1 LKKDQQIQEIDFT
14 NRYEK
19 DFEFAVVTNK
29 QALRD
34 DVPENIN
41 PFKPTRA
48 LYYSILFILEGN
60 GQHHIDFQRYNYK
73 RGSII
78 FVAKGQVQSFIR
90 NVNRR
95 AIFFGFTEKFLEKNT
110 LGSNLIQQINLYNY
124 HLYPPLLQLEESE
137 IHFFEVIANRIS
149 DEFHAPDDFATEE
162 IIASLLKM
170 FLLLA
175 ERIRKKTTYQ
185 SAHPTY
191 YPTFLNF
198 QKLLDQYLLTN
209 RKVIYYAQL
218 MQIST
223 KKLNRITQEVIQK
236 PAKQYIHE
244 RLIMEMKRLLMNT
257 DLSIKEIAYQSGFDE
272 PTNFVKYFKKE
283 TSMTPSSFRNNFN
296 KN

>member
-1 LKKDQQIQEIDFT
+1 MKKEPQIQEIDFT
-14 NRYEK
+14 NRYKK

-48 LYYSILFILEGN
+48 QYYSILFIIEGE
-60 GQHHIDFQRYNYK
+60 GQHFIDFQRYNYK

-78 FVAKGQVQSFIR
+78 FVEKGQIQAFEK
-90 NVNRR
+90 NTNRK

-137 IHFFEVIANRIS
+137 IHFFEVIANRIT
-149 DEFHAPDDFATEE
+149 DEFYAPDDFATEE

-175 ERIRKKTTYQ
+175 ERIRKKTVYK
-185 SAHPTY
+185 SVHPTY
-191 YPTFLNF
+191 YPTFLHF
-198 QKLLDQYLLTN
+198 QKLLAQHLLTN

-218 MQIST
+218 LQIST
-223 KKLNRITQEVIQK
+223 KKLNRITQEIIHK

-257 DLSIKEIAYQSGFDE
+257 NLSIKEIAYQTGFEE

-283 TSMTPSSFRNNFN
+283 TTITPSNFRNNFN
-296 KN
+296 